1 MGMMVVAGTG
11 KGISGMDLNKEMPFG
26 IAELKDR
33 PLGVFLVGTRWES
46 VVFD

>member
-11 KGISGMDLNKEMPFG
+11 KGISSMDLNKEMPFG
-26 IAELKDR
+26 VVALKDR
-33 PLGVFLVGTRWES
+33 PLNNFLVETRWES